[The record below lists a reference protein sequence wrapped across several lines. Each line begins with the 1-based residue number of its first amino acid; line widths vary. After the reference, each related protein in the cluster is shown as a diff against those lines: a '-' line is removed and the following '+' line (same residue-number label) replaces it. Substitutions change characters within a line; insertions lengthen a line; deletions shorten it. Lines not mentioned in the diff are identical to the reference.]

1 MGDVI
6 VFTYQPD
13 VSDSIYLSLS
23 EATMSKELDP
33 ERPYRRRKRMVED
46 MLRRVAM
53 RDDMLLLK
61 QGVTAQMN
69 KFAKGDQ
76 AAAIWVR
83 DTLDG
88 RPRQRVDVED
98 GEGNVLNS
106 LKIMFISVLEGQHLE
121 GRQVGEG
128 HDDQA
133 ELTRVPR
140 VFHVEQKLV
149 EPETVQL
156 PRSPSDPS
164 DPSPS
169 DPSPSDPPGGAGSER

>member
-1 MGDVI
+1 
-6 VFTYQPD
+6 
-13 VSDSIYLSLS
+13 
-23 EATMSKELDP
+23 MSELDP
-33 ERPYRRRKRMVED
+33 ERPYRRRKRLVED

-98 GEGNVLNS
+98 GDGNVLNS
-106 LKIMFISVLEGQHLE
+106 LKIMFISVLEGQ
-121 GRQVGEG
+121 QVGEG

-140 VFHVEQKLV
+140 GTNTLACSTWNKHPQLVEQKLV
-149 EPETVQL
+149 EQEGQQERHAEHSDTLSETVQL
-156 PRSPSDPS
+156 PRSPSDPYP
-164 DPSPS
+164 DP
-169 DPSPSDPPGGAGSER
+169 DPPDGAAGER

>member
-1 MGDVI
+1 
-6 VFTYQPD
+6 
-13 VSDSIYLSLS
+13 
-23 EATMSKELDP
+23 MSELDP
-33 ERPYRRRKRMVED
+33 ERPYRRRKRLVED

-98 GEGNVLNS
+98 GDGNVLNS
-106 LKIMFISVLEGQHLE
+106 LKIMFISVLEGQE
-121 GRQVGEG
+121 RPVEQE
-128 HDDQA
+128 
-133 ELTRVPR
+133 R
-140 VFHVEQKLV
+140 VFHVEH
-149 EPETVQL
+149 TVQL
-156 PRSPSDPS
+156 PSSPSDPS
-164 DPSPS
+164 DPYP
-169 DPSPSDPPGGAGSER
+169 DPSPSDPPGGAGGER

>member
-1 MGDVI
+1 
-6 VFTYQPD
+6 
-13 VSDSIYLSLS
+13 
-23 EATMSKELDP
+23 
-33 ERPYRRRKRMVED
+33 MVED

-98 GEGNVLNS
+98 GDGNVLNS
-106 LKIMFISVLEGQHLE
+106 LKIMFISVLEGQE
-121 GRQVGEG
+121 RPVEQE
-128 HDDQA
+128 
-133 ELTRVPR
+133 R
-140 VFHVEQKLV
+140 VFHEVEH
-149 EPETVQL
+149 TVQL
-156 PRSPSDPS
+156 PSSPSDPS
-164 DPSPS
+164 DPPPS
-169 DPSPSDPPGGAGSER
+169 HPYPDPSPSDPPDGAGGER